1 MMTVDDRCFV
11 EWKEQFVSQER
22 GHRIVHY
29 YFKDSAGES
38 FLAVIG
44 TERSV
49 RHMCY
54 VIAEEFLEIC
64 GLEIPPGFK
73 WRSRREVVDWLTSM
87 LSKQHLQEDRNVWP
101 AHNLALAHGIRN
113 GVKKVSAQMV
123 DDKDIPMSN
132 SKVSNS
138 DIAWSGLAWTC
149 GKQLK
154 HYPSFCRNGIQIGIQ
169 SFVFVMGNGENHY
182 VAYLEDMYEDKRGQK
197 KVKVR
202 WFHHNQEVKGA
213 IPVRNP
219 HPREVFITSY
229 SQVISAECVDGPA
242 TVLTRQH
249 YEKCTPYFSP
259 TSKDRIHLCFRQLK
273 GNKVKPFDLSKLR
286 GYYTQPAL
294 SSLHVDTINNT
305 ESQSNSLT
313 GEDDNLD
320 VGDDTKSG
328 DKRSRSNGR
337 QGVRKLIR
345 SNQMMGYQTFQV
357 VNYARPDRRLLSL
370 KQVECKPLYNLT
382 CKVDDK
388 IEVLSQDSGIRGC
401 WFRCTVLQVARK
413 QLKVQYDDVQ
423 DEDGSGN
430 LEEWIPAFKLAKPD
444 KLEMRQPGRST
455 IRPAPPNEEQEVIVE
470 VGTAVDAWWSDGWWE
485 GVVTTI
491 DNCGDDSVQV
501 YFPGESLQVT
511 VHKKDLRI
519 SRDWLGGT
527 WINIKAKPDITPT
540 ILTTNSFNTNLTMS
554 PSLAKDADSV
564 GFANSCHE
572 VPAGEKSNEP
582 DIVEEKLVC
591 NGVAEDKVSFED
603 DKPLSEKSTD
613 IEDNGSNNDKD
624 NNENGDNKNG
634 NEHIDVVEVIVT
646 SGADCKGVELMDVAV

>member
-1 MMTVDDRCFV
+1 MSSVGLIFKMTVDDRCFV

-87 LSKQHLQEDRNVWP
+87 LSKQHPQEDRNVW
-101 AHNLALAHGIRN
+101 LAHGIKN
-113 GVKKVSAQMV
+113 GSVKEVSAKMV
-123 DDKDIPMSN
+123 DDK
-132 SKVSNS
+132 
-138 DIAWSGLAWTC
+138 
-149 GKQLK
+149 
-154 HYPSFCRNGIQIGIQ
+154 IQ

-294 SSLHVDTINNT
+294 SSLQVDTINNT

-313 GEDDNLD
+313 GEDDDLD
-320 VGDDTKSG
+320 VGEDTKSG

-337 QGVRKLIR
+337 QGVRKLIK

-370 KQVECKPLYNLT
+370 KQDECKPWYNLT

-430 LEEWIPAFKLAKPD
+430 LEEWIPALKLAKPD

-455 IRPAPPNEEQEVIVE
+455 IRPAPPNEEQEMIVE

-501 YFPGESLQVT
+501 YLP

-554 PSLAKDADSV
+554 PSMAKDADSV

-591 NGVAEDKVSFED
+591 YSVAEDKVCVQD
-603 DKPLSEKSTD
+603 DKPPSEKSTD

-634 NEHIDVVEVIVT
+634 NDENSDVVEVIVT